1 MTSIANILGLIDSG
15 NYAIPVFQR
24 GYVWN
29 RDQVKKLMNSLY
41 NGYPIGILL
50 VWNTTTDPT
59 IARGDGELVPGNVN
73 MILDGQQRITSP
85 RCWNNTAPR
94 QRAWSNRKVCSCYR
108 TPSLLGDIYMELYE
122 VKPPSFLKEILTL
135 LLVYILMLK
144 KRFSNFIL
152 QQK

>member
-50 VWNTTTDPT
+50 VWNT
-59 IARGDGELVPGNVN
+59 
-73 MILDGQQRITSP
+73 S
-85 RCWNNTAPR
+85 
-94 QRAWSNRKVCSCYR
+94 
-108 TPSLLGDIYMELYE
+108 
-122 VKPPSFLKEILTL
+122 
-135 LLVYILMLK
+135 K
-144 KRFSNFIL
+144 KN
-152 QQK
+152 

>member
-29 RDQVKKLMNSLY
+29 RDQVKKLLNSLY

-73 MILDGQQRITSP
+73 MILDGQQRITSLYGII
-85 RCWNNTAPR
+85 RGKAPKFFEGN
-94 QRAWSNRKVCSCYR
+94 SNSFTGLYFIVEEEIFEFY
-108 TPSLLGDIYMELYE
+108 TPAKM
-122 VKPPSFLKEILTL
+122 
-135 LLVYILMLK
+135 
-144 KRFSNFIL
+144 
-152 QQK
+152 